1 METEYWIGV
10 IFWGFIW
17 GLIVVAIGRSRGESG
32 IEAVGGF
39 LIGFLLGP
47 IGVLLALASKGNRIK
62 CPFCKQM
69 IDPKALICPHCR
81 SEVSPAETCT
91 AYFPVYEEELLKI
104 KQLFEAGTLTV
115 DEYNAAKARILNR

>member
-1 METEYWIGV
+1 MEADYWIGV

-17 GLIVVAIGRSRGESG
+17 GMIGMAIGQKKG
-32 IEAVGGF
+32 IPGIGF
-39 LIGFLLGP
+39 FIGFLLGP
-47 IGVLLALASKGNRIK
+47 IGVLLTLASKGNRIK

-81 SEVSPAETCT
+81 SEVSPAENCT
-91 AYFPVYEEELLKI
+91 AYFPVYEDELLKI

-115 DEYNAAKARILNR
+115 DEYKAAKARILNM